1 MLAEPGGEITAWR
14 DDLSKHRAYRARGLV
29 GELLPHVS
37 IEDEHVFARLLRGR
51 RGRFAESQLE
61 HAVRSEDHLV
71 RIAAARHCLARS
83 VLRVVEELERPGDGL
98 RAEVRGEAIGGIG
111 GKELAVDAAAEE
123 AIEHSPRV
131 ANGLRDQPLD
141 LVVEHIAIHGV
152 HGQWLRQEAREGAL
166 RGRAHA
172 RGLGPAALQ
181 ELDGDSPAQQVG
193 QSHRFL
199 VVVRGVVRRPGILQR
214 QR

>member
-1 MLAEPGGEITAWR
+1 MAELREFVVAPGPCAAAVVGEEVVLAEPGGEITAWR

-98 RAEVRGEAIGGIG
+98 RAEVRGEAIGGI
-111 GKELAVDAAAEE
+111 E
-123 AIEHSPRV
+123 I
-131 ANGLRDQPLD
+131 
-141 LVVEHIAIHGV
+141 
-152 HGQWLRQEAREGAL
+152 
-166 RGRAHA
+166 GRASC
-172 RGLGPAALQ
+172 R
-181 ELDGDSPAQQVG
+181 ERV
-193 QSHRFL
+193 
-199 VVVRGVVRRPGILQR
+199 
-214 QR
+214 